1 MEHQLWAGISGEFSH
16 PQIPCDLTPDVKTEA
31 DKEGNN
37 WPQSHSFFKWL
48 IRECAQLF
56 ADFMSLSLSGFS
68 LGE

>member
-1 MEHQLWAGISGEFSH
+1 MGRNLRGVHSH
-16 PQIPCDLTPDVKTEA
+16 PQIPCDLTPDVKAEA
-31 DKEGNN
+31 DEEGNN

-56 ADFMSLSLSGFS
+56 PDSVLMSLSLSGFS